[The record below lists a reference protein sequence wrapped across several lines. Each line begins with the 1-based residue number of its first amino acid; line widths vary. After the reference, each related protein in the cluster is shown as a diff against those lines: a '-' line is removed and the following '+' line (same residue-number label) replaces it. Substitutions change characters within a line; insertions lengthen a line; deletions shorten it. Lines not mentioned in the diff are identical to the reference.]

1 MKIVITTVVVFALLL
16 TTSII
21 MGGNRFNHKEEN
33 EHEEHEYKSYS
44 SRKLDVAAVN
54 NANYT
59 EECGSCHF
67 AYQPG
72 LLPEKSWLK
81 IMADLENHF
90 DENAELDADIQK
102 ELTQYL
108 LQNSA
113 DKSNYKRSK
122 RIMRSLGRSDAPLRI
137 TKTLYFV
144 RKHNEIPYGIVKNTK
159 EIGSFS
165 NCTACHTNA
174 EKGSFNEHDVKIPDY
189 GRWED

>member
-1 MKIVITTVVVFALLL
+1 MKIVITTLVVFALLL

-21 MGGNRFNHKEEN
+21 MGGNRYYEEEEH

-44 SRKLDVAAVN
+44 SRLDVAPVN
-54 NANYT
+54 NSLYT

-72 LLPEKSWLK
+72 LLPEKSWQK

-90 DENAELDADIQK
+90 DENAELDADVQK
-102 ELTQYL
+102 QLTTYL
-108 LQNSA
+108 VQNSA
-113 DKSNYKRSK
+113 DKSDFKRSK

-144 RKHNEIPYGIVKNTK
+144 RKHDEIPHRIVTSTK

-165 NCTACHTNA
+165 NCSACHTNA
-174 EKGSFNEHDVKIPDY
+174 EKGSFNEHDVKIPGY